1 MHIVTEDNSM
11 IKRTTIVIC
20 TCLIISAFGTAMA
33 TDDGATT
40 YKQTCS
46 SCHETGAGGAPQ
58 LENKA
63 EWQPRITRGADAL
76 YASILDK
83 KCDLLKELRKDLS
96 DDKIKAAV
104 NYIVS
109 QTR

>member
-1 MHIVTEDNSM
+1 M
-11 IKRTTIVIC
+11 IKQTAIVIC
-20 TCLIISAFGTAMA
+20 TCLIITAFGTAMA
-33 TDDGATT
+33 ADGATT
-40 YKQTCS
+40 YKQICA
-46 SCHETGAGGAPQ
+46 SCHETGADNAPQ
-58 LENKA
+58 LENKV
-63 EWQPRITRGADAL
+63 EWKHRTSKGTDAL

-83 KCDLLKELRKDLS
+83 KCGLLKELRKDLS

>member
-11 IKRTTIVIC
+11 IKRTAIVIC

-33 TDDGATT
+33 TDGATT
-40 YKQTCS
+40 YKQICS

-63 EWQPRITRGADAL
+63 EWQPRISRGADAL
-76 YASILDK
+76 YASILNE
-83 KCDLLKELRKDLS
+83 KCDLLKELRRDLS

-104 NYIVS
+104 DYIVS
-109 QTR
+109 QSR